1 MFVLVIIELLK
12 GSENMKKIGFIGLG
26 SMGLPMALNL
36 CKAGYEVLVCSSN
49 IESEQKIIDSGGRKV
64 SSFVEM
70 ASQSDVLI
78 TIVPADKEIIEV
90 YLSENGILNNAKDG
104 LICIDMT
111 SAKGSTK
118 QMVANDIAEKSRNI
132 KFADAP
138 VSGGVPGAE
147 AGTLTIMVGSERELF
162 DNITDVLSAMGK
174 KLIHTGEVGSAS
186 NIKML
191 NQMLGAANTA
201 IVCEVLNISRKL
213 GVDDNIMYDVIKD
226 SSGSSFV
233 FNNYMPTRHIP
244 ADYNA
249 SFKLALMNKDVG
261 IFKDTANELK
271 GFTPISNM
279 VSQVY
284 QAMVNRGQGD
294 MDFNIIYEWFRE
306 NQK

>member
-1 MFVLVIIELLK
+1 MK
-12 GSENMKKIGFIGLG
+12 GSEVVRKIGFIGLG

-36 CKAGYEVLVCSSN
+36 CRAGHEVLVCSSN
-49 IESEQKIIDSGGRKV
+49 RTSEQKVIDAGGTKV
-64 SSFVEM
+64 ADFKEM
-70 ASQSDVLI
+70 ASSSDVII
-78 TIVPADKEIIEV
+78 TIVPADKEIVEV
-90 YLSENGILNNAKDG
+90 YLSEDGIINNAKDG

-111 SAKGSTK
+111 TAKGSTK
-118 QMVANDIAEKSRNI
+118 QMIANEIDKKAINI

-147 AGTLTIMVGSERELF
+147 AGTLTIMVGCDKDLF

-213 GVDDNIMYDVIKD
+213 GIDDNIMYDVIKD

-233 FNNYMPTRHIP
+233 FNSYMPTRHIP
-244 ADYNA
+244 HDYTA

-261 IFKDTANELK
+261 IFKETADELK
-271 GFTPISNM
+271 GFTPISNL

-284 QAMVNRGQGD
+284 QAMVNRGHGEK
-294 MDFNIIYEWFRE
+294 DFNCIYEWFSE